1 MANELDLR
9 DLRYF
14 EVIAELG
21 HMGRAAKALF
31 RTQPALT
38 GCVRRL
44 EETLGT
50 ELFERAGRGIRLTAA
65 GEALLARA
73 RSLRIASQD
82 AVREIGDLGKGLA
95 GLVRMGTVPTVARFL
110 LPPLCREIIKRA
122 PGITLKMVVGHNDVL
137 RTALNAGELDIVV
150 AFSARPEA
158 DLAAHVIFEDDVV
171 VVASHT
177 HPIFRGRARL
187 KDLLGY
193 RWVLGGAGVATRQ
206 WLEHAFT
213 SRGLDPPVVQIET
226 NLILMLPPLI
236 EQSNLLTFVS
246 RRHLGAARGSSL
258 REVRFKETTM
268 RRRFAVTY
276 RKDSYLSPAARR
288 LVELLRDEGS
298 TLFREG

>member
-14 EVIAELG
+14 EAIAELG
-21 HMGRAAKALF
+21 HMGRAAKALH

-50 ELFERAGRGIRLTAA
+50 MLFERAGRGIRLTAA

-95 GLVRMGTVPTVARFL
+95 GLVRIGTVPTVARFL
-110 LPPLCREIIKRA
+110 LPPVCREIIKAA
-122 PGITLKMVVGHNDVL
+122 PGITLKTVVGHNDVL
-137 RTALNAGELDIVV
+137 RVSLKAGELDLMVS
-150 AFSARPEA
+150 FSSRGEP
-158 DLAAHVIFEDDVV
+158 DLAAHEILEDDVV
-171 VVASHT
+171 VVANRA
-177 HPIFRGRARL
+177 HPLFRGRVKL
-187 KDLLGY
+187 TDLLKY
-193 RWVLGGAGVATRQ
+193 KWVLAGRGVATRE
-206 WLEHAFT
+206 WLDNAFT
-213 SRGLDPPVVQIET
+213 SRGLDPPMVQIES

-236 EQSNLLTFVS
+236 AQSNLLTFVS
-246 RRHLGAARGSSL
+246 RRHLAVSRGQSL
-258 REVRFKETTM
+258 REIALKETTM

-276 RKDSYLSPAARR
+276 RTDSYISPATQRVIA
-288 LVELLRDEGS
+288 LLRDEGAR
-298 TLFREG
+298 LFEEA

>member
-21 HMGRAAKALF
+21 HMGRAAKALY

-50 ELFERAGRGIRLTAA
+50 ALFERIGRGIRLTAA
-65 GEALLARA
+65 GEALLSRA
-73 RSLRIASQD
+73 RSIRIASQD

-95 GLVRMGTVPTVARFL
+95 GLVRLGTIPTVARFL
-110 LPPLCREIIKRA
+110 LPPVCREIIKAA
-122 PGITLKMVVGHNDVL
+122 PGITLKAVVGHNDVL
-137 RTALNAGELDIVV
+137 RASLKGGELDLIVSFSARAEPDLASHEILEDDVIVV
-150 AFSARPEA
+150 ANSA
-158 DLAAHVIFEDDVV
+158 
-171 VVASHT
+171 

-187 KDLLGY
+187 KDLLRY
-193 RWVLGGAGVATRQ
+193 KWVLAGTGVATRE

-213 SRGLDPPVVQIET
+213 SRGLDPPTVQIET

-236 EQSNLLTFVS
+236 AQSNLLTFVS
-246 RRHLGAARGSSL
+246 RRHLAAARDQTL
-258 REVRFKETTM
+258 REVALKETTM

-276 RKDSYLSPAARR
+276 RTDSYVSPATRR
-288 LVELLRDEGS
+288 LITMLRDQGS
-298 TLFREG
+298 SLFEEA

>member
-14 EVIAELG
+14 EVIAETG
-21 HMGRAAKALF
+21 NMGRAAKQVF

-44 EETLGT
+44 EAALGT
-50 ELFERAGRGIRLTAA
+50 ELFERVGRGIRLTAA
-65 GEALLARA
+65 GEALFARA

-95 GLVRMGTVPTVARFL
+95 GLVRIGTVPTVARFL
-110 LPPLCREIIKRA
+110 LPPVCREIIKRA
-122 PGITLKMVVGHNDVL
+122 SGITLKTVIGHNDVL
-137 RTALNAGELDIVV
+137 RNQLKAGELDVV
-150 AFSARPEA
+150 VSFSVRPEA
-158 DLAAHVIFEDDVV
+158 DLASHDILEDDVV
-171 VVASHT
+171 VVASRA
-177 HPIFRGRARL
+177 HPIFRKRARQ
-187 KDLLGY
+187 KDLLAY
-193 RWVLGGAGVATRQ
+193 RWVLAGRGVATRE
-206 WLEHAFT
+206 WIDHAFT
-213 SRGLDPPVVQIET
+213 SRGLDPPEVQIET

-246 RRHLGAARGSSL
+246 RRHLGASKNAPL
-258 REVRFKETTM
+258 REGPLKETTM

-288 LVELLRDEGS
+288 LVDLLRDEGKA
-298 TLFREG
+298 LFDEG

>member
-14 EVIAELG
+14 EVIAETG
-21 HMGRAAKALF
+21 NMGRAAKLLF

-44 EETLGT
+44 ETTLGT
-50 ELFERAGRGIRLTAA
+50 ELFERVGRGIRLTAA

-95 GLVRMGTVPTVARFL
+95 GLVRVGTVPTVARFL
-110 LPPLCREIIKRA
+110 LPPVCREIIGRA
-122 PGITLKMVVGHNDVL
+122 PGIKLKVVIGQNDVL
-137 RTALNAGELDIVV
+137 RNALRSGELDLVV
-150 AFSARPEA
+150 SFSVQAEA
-158 DLAAHVIFEDDVV
+158 DLASDEILEDEV
-171 VVASHT
+171 VVAANRS
-177 HPIFRGRARL
+177 HPIFRKRVRL

-193 RWVLGGAGVATRQ
+193 AWVLAGPGVATRQ
-206 WLEHAFT
+206 WIDHAFT

-226 NLILMLPPLI
+226 NQILMLPPLI
-236 EQSNLLTFVS
+236 EQSNLFTFVS
-246 RRHLGAARGSSL
+246 RRHIGPARGSRL
-258 REVRFKETTM
+258 REVVLKETTM

-276 RKDSYLSPAARR
+276 RKDAYLSPATRR
-288 LVELLRDEGS
+288 LVQLLRDEGAA
-298 TLFREG
+298 LFDER